1 MIIQI
6 LKILSNYSNYRTN
19 DIQEE
24 LSEFKSVSENL
35 FKEESKKE
43 VTFSL
48 TQQIHDFD
56 QESKRSRV
64 ITETPPGSKRQLLQK
79 DQKTALKEGICFYEC
94 RASTITRKH

>member
-1 MIIQI
+1 MLIQI
-6 LKILSNYSNYRTN
+6 LTILSNYSNYRTN

-48 TQQIHDFD
+48 TQQIHDFE
-56 QESKRSRV
+56 QESQRSRV
-64 ITETPPGSKRQLLQK
+64 LQEPPPGSKRQLLQK
-79 DQKTALKEGICFYEC
+79 DPKPALKEGICFYE
-94 RASTITRKH
+94 RRVSTITRKH